1 MPKYILH
8 GGREAE
14 ASPRNDGLYDAIADF
29 VPKNGRI
36 LMVYFAREEALWA
49 EKFAL
54 DEPRVKAHLK
64 GKNVS
69 VEMATIDD
77 FEAQFNASDV
87 VYFRGGKTNIMMETY
102 PKVPSLKQLIQNAK
116 DKLIVGASAGAN
128 LLSSK
133 SLSRQHLNTG
143 LGAVPVA
150 VWVHSDNPEFSVY
163 AEDLK
168 KIAKGENLPLLHLP
182 EYKHITLEY

>member
-29 VPKNGRI
+29 VPENGRV

-54 DEPRVKAHLK
+54 DKPRVKAHLK

-69 VEMATIDD
+69 IEMATIDN
-77 FEAQFNASDV
+77 FEAQFNASNV
-87 VYFRGGKTNIMMETY
+87 IYFRGGKTNIMMETY
-102 PKVPSLKQLIQNAK
+102 PKVPNLKQLIQNAK

-128 LLSSK
+128 FLCAA
-133 SLSRQHLNTG
+133 G
-143 LGAVPVA
+143 LGKAGLNSGLGVVPVA

-163 AEDLK
+163 AENC
-168 KIAKGENLPLLHLP
+168 KG
-182 EYKHITLEY
+182 